1 MISVTLARRYARA
14 LLNLADRQ
22 KELERTQTELG
33 EIASLFAREPRMRR
47 YFESPSITRA
57 EKLSFLEEKLKPMV
71 GRPVYGLLNVLL
83 RRRRL
88 DHLIAIADEFE
99 KLSEHAQGI
108 RRAVIRTAVPITD
121 RQADEV
127 IHALARRTGLKILL
141 AREVDAALL
150 GGAVVSLDHQ
160 VIDGTLATELWRIRR
175 HLLQTRVH
183 GRG

>member
-14 LLNLADRQ
+14 LLSLADRQ
-22 KELERTQTELG
+22 KELERTQAELG
-33 EIASLFAREPRMRR
+33 EIARLFAREPRMRR

-57 EKLSFLEEKLKPMV
+57 EKLSFLEERLKPMV
-71 GRPVYGLLNVLL
+71 GSPMYGLLHVLL

-88 DHLIAIADEFE
+88 DHLIPIADEFG
-99 KLSEHAQGI
+99 KLAEHAGGI

-121 RQADEV
+121 RQAEEV
-127 IHALARRTGLKILL
+127 THSLARRTGLKILL
-141 AREVDAALL
+141 TREVDAALL

>member
-14 LLNLADRQ
+14 LLSLAEKQ
-22 KELERTQTELG
+22 KELDQTQSELG
-33 EIASLFAREPRMRR
+33 EVAALFAREPRMRR

-57 EKLSFLEEKLKPMV
+57 EKLSFLENRLKPKV
-71 GRPVYGLLNVLL
+71 GRPIYGLFHVLL

-99 KLSEHAQGI
+99 KMAEGARGI
-108 RRAVIRTAVPITD
+108 RRALIRTAVPITD
-121 RQADEV
+121 RQAEELTG
-127 IHALARRTGLKILL
+127 ALARRTGLKILL
-141 AREVDAALL
+141 TREVDAALL

-160 VIDGTLATELWRIRR
+160 VIDNTLATELWRIRR